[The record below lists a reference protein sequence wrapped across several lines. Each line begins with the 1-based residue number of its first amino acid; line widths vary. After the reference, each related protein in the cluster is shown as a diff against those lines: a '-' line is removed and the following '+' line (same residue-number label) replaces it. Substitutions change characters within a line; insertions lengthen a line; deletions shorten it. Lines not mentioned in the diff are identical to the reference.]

1 MYGRGAVESNVFIKL
16 TKLLK
21 DLSVWWTTEVIELQE
36 KSKSKKGKLGK
47 TCAAS
52 RTLRSS
58 NYLIF
63 EDWVIKLRG
72 IKNAKVSY
80 SFDGGE

>member
-47 TCAAS
+47 TC
-52 RTLRSS
+52 
-58 NYLIF
+58 
-63 EDWVIKLRG
+63 
-72 IKNAKVSY
+72 VSY
-80 SFDGGE
+80 IKKLKLFDI

>member
-21 DLSVWWTTEVIELQE
+21 DLSVWCSTGVIELQE

-47 TCAAS
+47 TCV
-52 RTLRSS
+52 S
-58 NYLIF
+58 N
-63 EDWVIKLRG
+63 IKKLKLFY
-72 IKNAKVSY
+72 I
-80 SFDGGE
+80 